1 MYNYIIGKSLIVLYF
16 LINIFKCDVSDKS
29 QKQLKY
35 DACYKLVQTK
45 AEQEQAYFK
54 ELSQELKQEEINNI
68 LQYTLF
74 ECYQNIN
81 YFDAE
86 DIDSKNPK
94 EIDIYQENYM
104 ELLNFEK
111 WEELLRKKDEN
122 NIQYALMDLQ
132 QAYRDIQSGEIK
144 INRYQK
150 KSNQKTKRNNN
161 MDDYYYQKDE
171 DDNNQFN
178 FQSDLDSDF
187 KIFGFNFSTLPNKLK
202 NIIGFSLI
210 IFIFVCVIVGLRW
223 IQNIRGSNDNKKKK
237 NKKDKKKLK

>member
-1 MYNYIIGKSLIVLYF
+1 MYNFVIGKSLILLYF
-16 LINIFKCDVSDKS
+16 LINILKCDVSDKS
-29 QKQLKY
+29 NKQLKY

-45 AEQEQAYFK
+45 VGKEQTYLK
-54 ELSQELKQEEINNI
+54 ELSQDLKQEEINNI

-86 DIDSKNPK
+86 DVDSKSPN
-94 EIDIYQENYM
+94 EIDIYQDNFM

-122 NIQYALMDLQ
+122 SIQYALMDLQ

-150 KSNQKTKRNNN
+150 KQNQKLRSSNN
-161 MDDYYYQKDE
+161 MDDYYQKDE
-171 DDNNQFN
+171 SDNSQFN
-178 FQSDLDSDF
+178 FPSDMDSDF
-187 KIFGFNFSTLPNKLK
+187 KIFGFNFSSLPNKIK
-202 NIIGFSLI
+202 NIIGFSFI
-210 IFIFVCVIVGLRW
+210 ILVFVCVIIGLKW
-223 IQNIRGSNDNKKKK
+223 IKNIRGSNDSKNKK

>member
-1 MYNYIIGKSLIVLYF
+1 MYNFVIGKSLILLYF
-16 LINIFKCDVSDKS
+16 LINILKCDVSDKS
-29 QKQLKY
+29 NKQLKY

-45 AEQEQAYFK
+45 VGKEQTYLK
-54 ELSQELKQEEINNI
+54 ELSQDLKQEEINNI

-86 DIDSKNPK
+86 DVDSKSPN
-94 EIDIYQENYM
+94 EIDIYQDNFM

-122 NIQYALMDLQ
+122 SIQYALMDLQ

-150 KSNQKTKRNNN
+150 KQNQKLRSSNN
-161 MDDYYYQKDE
+161 MDDYYQKDE
-171 DDNNQFN
+171 SDNSQFN
-178 FQSDLDSDF
+178 FPSDMDSDF
-187 KIFGFNFSTLPNKLK
+187 KIFGFNFSSLPNKIK

-210 IFIFVCVIVGLRW
+210 ILVFVCVIIGLKW
-223 IQNIRGSNDNKKKK
+223 IQNIRGSNDSKKKK

>member
-1 MYNYIIGKSLIVLYF
+1 MYNYIIGKSLVVLYF
-16 LINIFKCDVSDKS
+16 VINIFKCDVLDKS
-29 QKQLKY
+29 HKQLKY

-45 AEQEQAYFK
+45 AGHEQAYFK
-54 ELSQELKQEEINNI
+54 ELSQEFNQEEINNI

-86 DIDSKNPK
+86 DVDTKSPN

-122 NIQYALMDLQ
+122 SIQYALMDLQ

-150 KSNQKTKRNNN
+150 KQSQKQKSSNN
-161 MDDYYYQKDE
+161 MGDYYYQKDE
-171 DDNNQFN
+171 SDNNQFN
-178 FQSDLDSDF
+178 FPSDMDSDF
-187 KIFGFNFSTLPNKLK
+187 KIFGFNFSALPNKIK

-210 IFIFVCVIVGLRW
+210 LFIFVCVIIGLKW
-223 IQNIRGSNDNKKKK
+223 IQNIRGSNYSKKKK